1 MTQKKS
7 LEKGEIV
14 VKEKFSLREWFI
26 MAFSMLLIAV
36 GVHYIM
42 IPCEIMTGSISG
54 LAVVLAK
61 ILPFSTSVITFV
73 LNTVLFVIGYIL
85 IGKEFGAKTLIT
97 SMMLPIYLAIFE
109 KISPSVM
116 PIVDD
121 KLTAMIVYLF
131 IGCYAQAMLFNINAS
146 SGGLDI
152 VGKLINK
159 YLRME
164 LGPSMQLCG
173 FVTAASAIVVYD
185 IETLVYAM
193 LGTYLSGIILDYF
206 IDGDHMRKRICI
218 LSQNQDA
225 IRSFIVDELH
235 RGVTM
240 YEVQGGLNN
249 EKKMEI
255 VTVLQKNEYQLL
267 IDFIQ
272 KTDQSAFITV
282 STVGQ
287 VIGHWANKKHY
298 N

>member
-1 MTQKKS
+1 M
-7 LEKGEIV
+7 
-14 VKEKFSLREWFI
+14 KEKFSLREWFI
-26 MAFSMLLIAV
+26 MALGMLLIAI

-42 IPCEIMTGSISG
+42 IPCEIITGSISG

-61 ILPFSTSVITFV
+61 IFPFSTSVITFV
-73 LNTVLFVIGYIL
+73 LNAVLFVIGYIF

-97 SMMLPIYLAIFE
+97 SMMLPVYLAIFE
-109 KISPSVM
+109 RISPTVA
-116 PIVDD
+116 PIVSD
-121 KLTAMIVYLF
+121 KLTAMIVYLL
-131 IGCYAQAMLFNINAS
+131 IGCFGQAMLFNINAS
-146 SGGLDI
+146 SGGIDI

-164 LGPSMQLCG
+164 LGTSMTLAG
-173 FVTAASAIVVYD
+173 FATAGAAILVYD

-218 LSQNQDA
+218 LSNHQEE
-225 IRSFIVDELH
+225 IRDFIVNKLH

-240 YEVQGGLNN
+240 YEVHGGLNN

-267 IDFIQ
+267 IEFIQ
-272 KTDQSAFITV
+272 RTDEGAFITV

-287 VIGHWANKKHY
+287 VIGRWSNKKARKNY